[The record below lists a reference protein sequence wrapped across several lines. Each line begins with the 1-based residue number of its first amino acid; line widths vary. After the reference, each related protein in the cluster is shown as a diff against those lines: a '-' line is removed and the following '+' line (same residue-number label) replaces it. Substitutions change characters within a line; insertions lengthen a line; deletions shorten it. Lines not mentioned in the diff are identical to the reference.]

1 MIAPTVTLAAEGIAD
16 FAILRRLL
24 RDAKLSPGAEYGGRG
39 KSHLDKRTPAYNL
52 AAKHA
57 PWVVARD
64 MDHDAQC
71 PGQLAKIIL
80 PKQSKLMRYRI
91 VVRSA
96 EAWLLSDREK
106 FAEFFSIT
114 LKSIPADA
122 ESLETPKVQMLN
134 LLHKSSSK
142 EIREATVRV
151 AHDGLKE
158 LGAEYN
164 SKLGAFAEYS
174 WRPSVAA
181 NIAPSLASAIN
192 RIRELSKIL
201 REA

>member
-1 MIAPTVTLAAEGIAD
+1 VITPAVTLAAEGIAD

-24 RDAKLSPGAEYGGRG
+24 RDAKLIPGTEYGGKG
-39 KSHLDKRTPAYNL
+39 KSHLDQRTPAYNL
-52 AAKHA
+52 AAKHT

-71 PGQLAKIIL
+71 PGQLARNIL
-80 PKQSKLMRYRI
+80 PKPSKLMRYRI

-106 FAEFFSIT
+106 FAEFFAI
-114 LKSIPADA
+114 LPKSIPSDT
-122 ESLETPKVQMLN
+122 ESIEAPKVQMLN
-134 LLHKSSSK
+134 LLYESRSK

-151 AHDGLKE
+151 THDGLKE
-158 LGAEYN
+158 LGPEYN
-164 SKLGAFAEYS
+164 SKLSDFAENS
-174 WRPSVAA
+174 WRPSIAA
-181 NIAPSLASAIN
+181 EIAPSLASARN

-201 REA
+201 RGA